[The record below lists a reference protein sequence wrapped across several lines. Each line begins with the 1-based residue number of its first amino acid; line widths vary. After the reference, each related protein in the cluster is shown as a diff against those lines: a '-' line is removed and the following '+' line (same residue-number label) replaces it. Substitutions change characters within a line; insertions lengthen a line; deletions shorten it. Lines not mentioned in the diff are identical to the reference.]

1 MKYHPRSEKKRKVEV
16 KRWRR
21 LSWRA
26 VSHHSD
32 TESVR
37 RAVGTVFHSHFSF
50 VETDRGVED
59 GKENRDD
66 STVKAKRKRK
76 KKHKEKLK
84 IGEEVIPLRV
94 LSK

>member
-1 MKYHPRSEKKRKVEV
+1 MKPRVV
-16 KRWRR
+16 
-21 LSWRA
+21 LFTQLFPFLDPLTQ
-26 VSHHSD
+26 SD
-32 TESVR
+32 
-37 RAVGTVFHSHFSF
+37 
-50 VETDRGVED
+50 TDRGIED

>member
-1 MKYHPRSEKKRKVEV
+1 MLLFSTDDSLMMRCYCSNETTVYFIPLLDQSTEN
-16 KRWRR
+16 
-21 LSWRA
+21 
-26 VSHHSD
+26 D
-32 TESVR
+32 TER
-37 RAVGTVFHSHFSF
+37 L
-50 VETDRGVED
+50 VEE

>member
-1 MKYHPRSEKKRKVEV
+1 MQAAP
-16 KRWRR
+16 
-21 LSWRA
+21 
-26 VSHHSD
+26 
-32 TESVR
+32 
-37 RAVGTVFHSHFSF
+37 GFHSHFSS
-50 VETDRGVED
+50 VDPLGHSETERGVED